1 MNIADYFVLVIS
13 ILMIV
18 VVMLQTS
25 KDDINDAFNGSKT
38 ELFKDQKTRGAELF
52 LQRSTI
58 VIAVLFIAL
67 VIVSVVLHST
77 L

>member
-1 MNIADYFVLVIS
+1 MNVADYFVLVIS
-13 ILMIV
+13 ILMII
-18 VVMLQTS
+18 VVMLQSS

-38 ELFKDQKTRGAELF
+38 ELFKDQKTRGIELF

-58 VIAVLFIAL
+58 VIGVLFIAI
-67 VIVSVVLHST
+67 VIVSVVLHTT

>member
-1 MNIADYFVLVIS
+1 MNVADYFVLIAS

-38 ELFKDQKTRGAELF
+38 DLFKNQKARGAELF

-58 VIAVLFIAL
+58 VIACLFIAL
-67 VIVSVVLHST
+67 VIVSVVLHT
-77 L
+77 T

>member
-1 MNIADYFVLVIS
+1 MNVADYFVLVIS
-13 ILMIV
+13 ILMII
-18 VVMLQTS
+18 VVMLQSS

-38 ELFKDQKTRGAELF
+38 ELFKDQKTRGIELF

-58 VIAVLFIAL
+58 VIGILFIAI
-67 VIVSVVLHST
+67 VIVSVVLHTT